1 MVFGNKLDEA
11 WLVVKDKVRLVA
23 KEYNQ
28 EEDIDYDETF

>member
-23 KEYNQ
+23 KEYN
-28 EEDIDYDETF
+28 